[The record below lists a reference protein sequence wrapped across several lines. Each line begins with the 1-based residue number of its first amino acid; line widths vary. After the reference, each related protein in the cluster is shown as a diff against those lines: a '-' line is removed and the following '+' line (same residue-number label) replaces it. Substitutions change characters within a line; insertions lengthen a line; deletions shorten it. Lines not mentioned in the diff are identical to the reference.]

1 MANEKQIEALRRT
14 ANLSFEKLKE
24 LTDWP
29 PILVND
35 YINKTLSID
44 QTAITEDELI
54 LQINNNSA
62 QVADLDGEVG
72 QSRAR
77 AKSLKEFAEANL
89 QLTVDINQMTA
100 RVKRM
105 QGDINTL
112 RQLLEDVN
120 PLSQIQSLQK
130 QINSLR
136 SLLNDN

>member
-1 MANEKQIEALRRT
+1 MANEKQIQALRRSG
-14 ANLSFEKLKE
+14 NLSYEQLSK

-29 PILVND
+29 PLVVSD
-35 YINKTLSID
+35 YINRTVTID
-44 QTAITEDELI
+44 ELTITEDELI

-62 QVADLDGEVG
+62 QLVDLDSGVG
-72 QSRAR
+72 QSNSR
-77 AKSLKEFAEANL
+77 AKSLKEFAESNL

-120 PLSQIQSLQK
+120 QSSQIQSLQK
-130 QINSLR
+130 QINTLR